1 MGWIRV
7 IAGVVAAA
15 GIVSCSVLPR
25 GRAVAESDFGGA
37 NAPYYHHAEGIK
49 ACAIDNDTVRGFEE
63 FRMAIEA
70 DTAYAP
76 AYYQMAE
83 ILMRQRKPERAVW
96 YSERANRLDSANMT
110 YRNQLGRVLVMAGR
124 YDEAMGIYT
133 DLMRDD
139 SNNPLNY
146 TLLAAMY
153 DYKEQPF
160 TAISIL
166 DTAEMRLGRM
176 EELTAYKRELLIR
189 LKLYDKAL

>member
-1 MGWIRV
+1 MGR
-7 IAGVVAAA
+7 
-15 GIVSCSVLPR
+15 
-25 GRAVAESDFGGA
+25 
-37 NAPYYHHAEGIK
+37 
-49 ACAIDNDTVRGFEE
+49 
-63 FRMAIEA
+63 
-70 DTAYAP
+70 
-76 AYYQMAE
+76 
-83 ILMRQRKPERAVW
+83 RQPERAGW

-189 LKLYDKAL
+189 LKLYDKALEEAKGMVNDYPYDDDNYRVLGDIYAAMGSDSLALANYKEALRLDSADLGNVCSLAYCFPLCT